1 MANLQTRIKEE
12 DEIVEKRMQEIL
24 GDWAKS
30 RPVQGAH
37 KPKDALQLLAA
48 FEDKFNKLKDDR
60 ENMVRAKN
68 ALDIT
73 DTVVL
78 TEYMTKLDVAVEEL
92 NDLKGSFVCQM
103 PVSPECFIG
112 VWNSLLPIYEAI
124 NEIKEKT
131 WLSVQPRKVRQ
142 AIEDQLGNL
151 QKLPS
156 QYRSY
161 ESYEHARHVLQ
172 HYAKVWQ
179 LGTLFH
185 AAFQPLYLD
194 EQACFQPKVGSTE
207 GPSLEAADA
216 RNQR

>member
-37 KPKDALQLLAA
+37 KPKDALQLLAT

-60 ENMVRAKN
+60 QNMVRAKN

-92 NDLKGSFVCQM
+92 NDLKGNSIRTLNAFHL
-103 PVSPECFIG
+103 PEHFIG
-112 VWNSLLPIYEAI
+112 VWNALLPIYEAI

-172 HYAKVWQ
+172 HYAKVCL
-179 LGTLFH
+179 LGTLLQ
-185 AAFQPLYLD
+185 AF
-194 EQACFQPKVGSTE
+194 ST
-207 GPSLEAADA
+207 AF
-216 RNQR
+216 R